1 MTKTLQPH
9 RQKHREGRNQAFNH
23 VGQQLYR
30 YPALRCSALERY
42 ANIYITSQMIPYKT
56 RPDSSNKLPPGIPY
70 IVGNE
75 AAERFSYY
83 GMRAILVIFMTQ
95 YLMNSSGQ
103 LDVMSENEAQ
113 GYFHLFVSTVYFMP
127 LFGALLADGLL
138 GKYRTIIFL
147 SLIYCLGHF
156 ALAIDDTRMGLLI
169 GQGLIAM
176 GAGGIKPCVSAHIGD
191 QFGIANRHLM
201 TKVFSW
207 FYFSINFGAF
217 TAMLIIP
224 WLLDHYGS
232 SIAFAVPGFLM
243 LLATVTFWSGR
254 YRFVHIPPA
263 GINFIKEMFSHDGM
277 ASLGK
282 LASIYAFIAI
292 FWALF
297 EQTGSSWILQA
308 QKMDRLV
315 FGFELLPSQ
324 IQAANPLL
332 IMLLVPLF
340 SYVIYPFLSR
350 FFVLTALR
358 KMTIGLFL
366 TVIAFAI
373 PGYIQMQLD
382 NGLSPHIIWQLL
394 AYVLLTSA
402 EVMVSITCLEFS
414 YTQAPKTMKSFVMAF
429 YFLSVAVGNLF
440 TSAVNFFIQ
449 NEDGTSKLAGAN
461 YFWFFTGLMFITAVL
476 FLFVSNRYKE
486 DNSYTML

>member
-1 MTKTLQPH
+1 MNVNHYKASPMTH
-9 RQKHREGRNQAFNH
+9 
-23 VGQQLYR
+23 
-30 YPALRCSALERY
+30 
-42 ANIYITSQMIPYKT
+42 YKT
-56 RPDSSNKLPPGIPY
+56 RPDQSNTLPSGIPY

-83 GMRAILVIFMTQ
+83 GMRAILVVFMTQ

-103 LDVMSENEAQ
+103 PDVMSENEAQ
-113 GYFHLFVSTVYFMP
+113 GYFHLFVSTAYFMP
-127 LFGALLADGLL
+127 LLGALLADGLL

-156 ALAIDDTRMGLLI
+156 ALAMDDTRMGLLI
-169 GQGLIAM
+169 GQGLIAV

-191 QFGIANRHLM
+191 QFGLANRHLM

-207 FYFSINFGAF
+207 FYFAINFGAF

-232 SIAFAVPGFLM
+232 SIAFVVPGFLM

-254 YRFVHIPPA
+254 YRFVHIQPA
-263 GINFIKEMFSHDGM
+263 GISFIKEMFSPAGII
-277 ASLGK
+277 SLGK
-282 LASIYAFIAI
+282 LASIYAFIAV

-308 QKMDRLV
+308 QKMDRII

-340 SYVIYPFLSR
+340 SYFLYPFLTR

-373 PGYIQMQLD
+373 PSYIQMQLD
-382 NGLSPHIIWQLL
+382 NSLTPHITWQLL

-429 YFLSVAVGNLF
+429 YFLSVAIGNLF

-449 NEDGTSKLAGAN
+449 NDDGTSKLAGAD

-476 FLFVSNRYKE
+476 FLFASNRYQKHT
-486 DNSYTML
+486 SL